1 MTQPFELPSFYVP
14 HPARLSPHLE
24 QARVHSREWAREM
37 GMLEG
42 SGIWTQVDLDAHD
55 YGLLCAYTHP
65 DASAEALSL
74 VTDWYVW
81 VFFFDDHFLEIYK
94 RTNDRKGG
102 KAYLDRLPLFMP
114 ADPGVPLPEPT
125 NPVEAGLADLWRRT
139 VPSMGED
146 WRVRF
151 AESTRNL
158 LNESLWELANINAG
172 RVSNPVEYIEMRRK
186 VGGAPWSAGLI
197 EYAAHAEV
205 PAEVSGSRPLRV
217 LMDAFSDG
225 VHLRN
230 DLFSYQREVE
240 DEGELSNGVL
250 VLERFLDCTTQEAA
264 EAVNDLLT
272 SRLQQFENTVFTE
285 LPQLFADSG
294 LDPAGCAKVL
304 AYVKGLQD
312 WQSGGHEWHM
322 RSSRY
327 MNGGG
332 AAAGKAT
339 WWDPFAIGGVGTS
352 ALDVLR
358 SGALRDLADELG
370 SLSRSGP
377 ASRAAAGP
385 GAAVIAGLSPA
396 SLESPGTGLIG
407 GSHGDAE
414 PGVRRARSHTHVP
427 FQEVGPSRLPEFR
440 LPFTVE
446 LSPYLDAARLN
457 TVEWG
462 RRMGMLEPQPGV
474 PASHIWT
481 AEKLAD
487 YDFPL
492 CSAGIHPDASA
503 AQLDL
508 TSAWLTWGT
517 YADDYFPAVFGQ
529 TRDLAG
535 AKAVNARLSDFMPVD
550 GGPAPVPGNA
560 LERGLADAWARTA
573 GPMTVEARRRLR
585 EAVEEMTLSW
595 IWELNNQAQ
604 NRIPDPVDYLEMRRA
619 TFGSDLTM
627 SLCRLAH
634 GQIVPP
640 AVYESG
646 PMGSLEKAAADYACM
661 MNDLHSYQKE
671 VQFEGEVHNMVLV
684 VQNFFNC
691 DYPAAVRIVDDLMHS
706 RLAQFQHVAANE
718 FPVLYDDF
726 ALEPAARAMLDGYVG
741 ELENW
746 LAGILIWHRDCRRY
760 REEDLLR
767 HFGSEAG
774 PVPDEVGAGDVAPA
788 APDAAAS
795 GIAASGIA
803 ASGIAA
809 PGTAVTAGA
818 ADGGVVP
825 EPARAGFAWF
835 VPTGLGTSAVR
846 PAAAVSVS
854 ASVVRAEAGAV
865 GGAAESAP
873 RPGAVPAGPTGFGT
887 LGAQPVPVAGVSQVG

>member
-14 HPARLSPHLE
+14 HPARLNSHLE
-24 QARVHSREWAREM
+24 EARTHSSEWAREM

-42 SGIWTQVDLDAHD
+42 SGIWTRADLDAHD

-81 VFFFDDHFLEIYK
+81 VFFFDDHFLEIFK
-94 RTNDRKGG
+94 RTNDREGG

-114 ADPGVPLPEPT
+114 ADPATPVPEPT

-139 VPSMGED
+139 VPAMGED

-172 RVSNPVEYIEMRRK
+172 RIANPVEYIEMRRK

-197 EYAAHAEV
+197 EYAANAEV
-205 PAEVSGSRPLRV
+205 PKTVSGSRPLRV

-240 DEGELSNGVL
+240 EEGELSNGVL
-250 VLERFLDCTTQEAA
+250 VLETFLGCSTQEAA
-264 EAVNDLLT
+264 DAVNDLLT

-285 LPQLFADSG
+285 LPSLFAETG
-294 LDPAGCAKVL
+294 LDPEGCAKVL

-332 AAAGKAT
+332 AAAGSSN

-352 ALDVLR
+352 ALDILR
-358 SGALRDLADELG
+358 SGAAGGRAGGASGVPGGLG
-370 SLSRSGP
+370 
-377 ASRAAAGP
+377 
-385 GAAVIAGLSPA
+385 
-396 SLESPGTGLIG
+396 G
-407 GSHGDAE
+407 GSGAGSAGGVDPA
-414 PGVRRARSHTHVP
+414 VRRARSHSHVP
-427 FQEVGPSRLPEFR
+427 FQKVGPSQLPDFK
-440 LPFTVE
+440 LPFTVS
-446 LSPYLDAARLN
+446 LSPHLDASRRS
-457 TVEWG
+457 TVEWSG
-462 RRMGMLEPQPGV
+462 RVGMLEPQPGV
-474 PASHIWT
+474 AGSDIWT
-481 AEKLAD
+481 AEKVAD

-492 CSAGIHPDASA
+492 CSAGIHPDATA
-503 AQLDL
+503 EQLDL
-508 TSAWLTWGT
+508 TSGWLTWGT
-517 YADDYFPAVFGQ
+517 YADDYFPVVFGR

-535 AKAVNARLSDFMPVD
+535 AKAANDRLSAFMPVD
-550 GGPAPVPGNA
+550 GSVPPEPTNA
-560 LERGLADAWARTA
+560 LERGLADLWARTA
-573 GPMTVEARRRLR
+573 GPMTVEARRKFRK
-585 EAVEEMTLSW
+585 AVEDMTLSW
-595 IWELNNQAQ
+595 LWELNNQAQ
-604 NRIPDPVDYLEMRRA
+604 HRIPDPVDYIEMRRK

-634 GQIVPP
+634 GQAVPP
-640 AVYESG
+640 EIYESG
-646 PMGSLEKAAADYACM
+646 PMRSLENAAADYACM
-661 MNDLHSYQKE
+661 MNDLYSYQKE
-671 VQFEGEVHNMVLV
+671 VEYEGEVHNAVLV

-706 RLAQFQHVAANE
+706 RLAQFQHVGANE

-726 ALEPAARAMLDGYVG
+726 DLGPEARAMLDGYVT

-746 LAGILIWHRDCRRY
+746 LAGIMIWHRDCRRY
-760 REEDLLR
+760 GEADLRR
-767 HFGSEAG
+767 HFAG
-774 PVPDEVGAGDVAPA
+774 ELPEGA
-788 APDAAAS
+788 S
-795 GIAASGIA
+795 S
-803 ASGIAA
+803 
-809 PGTAVTAGA
+809 AGA
-818 ADGGVVP
+818 AWGGSVP
-825 EPARAGFAWF
+825 LG
-835 VPTGLGTSAVR
+835 PTGLGTSAAR
-846 PAAAVSVS
+846 LASVS
-854 ASVVRAEAGAV
+854 ASALAAPARAGSGAGDV
-865 GGAAESAP
+865 ETVP
-873 RPGAVPAGPTGFGT
+873 RPGLVPTGPSGFGT
-887 LGAQPVPVAGVSQVG
+887 AGARPLVPSPAAGVSTPLPTPVSSPIG